1 MNAGSPAPSP
11 VAAKLARPSTNG
23 VVLRPDT
30 LADFKRAPRRRLS
43 LVCAPAG
50 YGKTTVAAAAVERL
64 GLEIIWYKLDALDRD
79 PVVFLANLTEALRE
93 RFAEFGDA
101 IRERLRTTAET
112 PFPIEHMQA
121 LFVTECERKVERDI
135 HFVLDDYHEAAESTE
150 LNRALDYLLANLPAS
165 LRFIVLT
172 RYDPAFS
179 VNRMR
184 LAGDVAAISAEAL
197 RFDTAQA
204 MEVLA
209 ARTGHQP
216 RRTHIEQLVALT
228 EGWPASVVLAGLAL
242 EWLDLGS
249 LELTLSDPRL
259 KQDIYSYLAEQV
271 YRHEDDAV
279 RSFLKRTC
287 CLENI
292 TAGLANRLAGTDAAH
307 RYLAHLAANR
317 VFTFATGEEG
327 AYRYHN
333 LFRDFLKQR
342 CLREEGEPAFRR
354 LQHETAAALEDVGET
369 EMAVELYLNANQ
381 PLDALGVVARGGEAG
396 LEGLPSERLR
406 SWRDRLPAEAG
417 GGAPWARL
425 IAGQLRSRDGDYH
438 EALREID
445 QAVHAFEDAADE
457 WGLYHA
463 LSMRECALFWQGDTG
478 AALRTCEAALAHA
491 QTDQQKTHTL
501 LSLGSAALD
510 MRHWQEAEAAF
521 AAADAVADGATPAE
535 QIRARALRAHAAYY
549 RGDFRAARAALP
561 TPQPADTSGAV
572 RATILNSGG
581 IVALG
586 LADYA
591 QALALFEEAR
601 SVAERFGYTPTANMV
616 HDNIGLLRGAQGYV
630 TEGLMIVRQTMEV
643 PAFTAEPT
651 HEASMLSHEATLLR
665 RAGDLEAALAPC
677 TKAAESVAFERDPY
691 IALNSQ
697 ANLLY
702 LRALLGGKDAARLLA
717 VSERA
722 SGAGLSFVA
731 LKARLYAAIVAG
743 TAGDVAVCV
752 ELLRDCLPRQLE
764 LGHLHLLAQE
774 LCPRPALAAL
784 ALASASPDLAQRL
797 MGALASHWGFAELV
811 EALVADSPAL
821 AAAAVRAAA
830 ERASDEVLVRVL
842 AVTQGIR
849 NGALARAVETALKQ
863 RPGVSFVAAPVFPEL
878 TRRERQVL
886 RLMAEGLRNQEI
898 ADQLFLALSTVKTHV
913 NHVLTKL
920 GVRTRVEAILAF
932 KEATGHASDRA

>member
-1 MNAGSPAPSP
+1 MKRSARST
-11 VAAKLARPSTNG
+11 RPST
-23 VVLRPDT
+23 RSKT
-30 LADFKRAPRRRLS
+30 PR
-43 LVCAPAG
+43 
-50 YGKTTVAAAAVERL
+50 
-64 GLEIIWYKLDALDRD
+64 
-79 PVVFLANLTEALRE
+79 
-93 RFAEFGDA
+93 
-101 IRERLRTTAET
+101 
-112 PFPIEHMQA
+112 
-121 LFVTECERKVERDI
+121 
-135 HFVLDDYHEAAESTE
+135 
-150 LNRALDYLLANLPAS
+150 
-165 LRFIVLT
+165 
-172 RYDPAFS
+172 
-179 VNRMR
+179 
-184 LAGDVAAISAEAL
+184 
-197 RFDTAQA
+197 
-204 MEVLA
+204 
-209 ARTGHQP
+209 
-216 RRTHIEQLVALT
+216 
-228 EGWPASVVLAGLAL
+228 
-242 EWLDLGS
+242 
-249 LELTLSDPRL
+249 
-259 KQDIYSYLAEQV
+259 
-271 YRHEDDAV
+271 
-279 RSFLKRTC
+279 
-287 CLENI
+287 
-292 TAGLANRLAGTDAAH
+292 
-307 RYLAHLAANR
+307 
-317 VFTFATGEEG
+317 
-327 AYRYHN
+327 
-333 LFRDFLKQR
+333 
-342 CLREEGEPAFRR
+342 
-354 LQHETAAALEDVGET
+354 
-369 EMAVELYLNANQ
+369 
-381 PLDALGVVARGGEAG
+381 
-396 LEGLPSERLR
+396 
-406 SWRDRLPAEAG
+406 
-417 GGAPWARL
+417 
-425 IAGQLRSRDGDYH
+425 
-438 EALREID
+438 
-445 QAVHAFEDAADE
+445 DE

-478 AALRTCEAALAHA
+478 AALRACEAALAHA

-561 TPQPADTSGAV
+561 APQPADTSGAV

-591 QALALFEEAR
+591 EALALFEEAR

-630 TEGLMIVRQTMEV
+630 TEGLTIVRQTMEV

-702 LRALLGGKDAARLLA
+702 LRALLGGKDTARLLA

-797 MGALASHWGFAELV
+797 MGALASHWGFAGLV